1 MCLVL
6 LQDTNLQ
13 LTPHFSLAELTVTNQ
28 KIDNTPS
35 KEVIEVLRTTAFYME
50 KVREILGNVAITINS
65 GYRSPDVNRAVGG
78 TSNSSHTHG
87 YAVDFTAY
95 GHTPLTIS
103 NILSK
108 SNLKFDQLIYE
119 KTWVHISFDPRMRGN
134 ILTLKGKG
142 KYVKG
147 IV

>member
-1 MCLVL
+1 
-6 LQDTNLQ
+6 
-13 LTPHFSLAELTVTNQ
+13 
-28 KIDNTPS
+28 
-35 KEVIEVLRTTAFYME
+35 ME

-65 GYRSPDVNRAVGG
+65 GYRSPDVNRKVGG
-78 TSNSSHTHG
+78 TSNSSHTYG

>member
-1 MCLVL
+1 M
-6 LQDTNLQ
+6 Q

-35 KEVIEVLRTTAFYME
+35 KEIVEVLRTTAFYME

-78 TSNSSHTHG
+78 TSNSSHTYG
-87 YAVDFTAY
+87 YAVDSTAY

>member
-1 MCLVL
+1 M
-6 LQDTNLQ
+6 Q

-50 KVREILGNVAITINS
+50 KVRELLGNVAITVNS
-65 GYRSPDVNRAVGG
+65 GYRSPDVNRMVGG
-78 TSNSSHTHG
+78 TSNSSHTYG

>member
-1 MCLVL
+1 M
-6 LQDTNLQ
+6 Q
-13 LTPHFSLAELTVTNQ
+13 LTPHFSLAELTVTNT

-65 GYRSPDVNRAVGG
+65 GYRSTDVNRQVGG
-78 TSNSSHTHG
+78 TSNSSHTYG

>member
-1 MCLVL
+1 M
-6 LQDTNLQ
+6 Q

-35 KEVIEVLRTTAFYME
+35 KEVVEVLRTTAFYME

-78 TSNSSHTHG
+78 TSNSSHTYG

>member
-1 MCLVL
+1 M
-6 LQDTNLQ
+6 Q

-78 TSNSSHTHG
+78 TSNSSHTYG

-95 GHTPLTIS
+95 GHTPLTIA
-103 NILSK
+103 NTLAK

>member
-1 MCLVL
+1 M
-6 LQDTNLQ
+6 Q
-13 LTPHFSLAELTVTNQ
+13 LTPHFSLAELTVTNT

-65 GYRSPDVNRAVGG
+65 GYRSPDVNRQVGG
-78 TSNSSHTHG
+78 TSNSSHTYG

-119 KTWVHISFDPRMRGN
+119 KTWVHISFDPCMRGN

>member
-1 MCLVL
+1 M
-6 LQDTNLQ
+6 Q

-35 KEVIEVLRTTAFYME
+35 KEVIVVLRTTAFYME

-65 GYRSPDVNRAVGG
+65 GYRSPDVNRQVGG
-78 TSNSSHTHG
+78 TSNSSHTYG

>member
-1 MCLVL
+1 M
-6 LQDTNLQ
+6 Q
-13 LTPHFSLAELTVTNQ
+13 LTPHFSLAELTVTNT
-28 KIDNTPS
+28 KIDNIPS

-65 GYRSPDVNRAVGG
+65 GYRSPDVNRQVGG
-78 TSNSSHTHG
+78 TSNSSHTYG

-119 KTWVHISFDPRMRGN
+119 KTWVHISFDPRMRGD

>member
-1 MCLVL
+1 M
-6 LQDTNLQ
+6 Q
-13 LTPHFSLAELTVTNQ
+13 LTPHFSLAELTTTKQ

-35 KEVIEVLRTTAFYME
+35 KEVVEVLRTTAFYME
-50 KVREILGNVAITINS
+50 KVRELLGNVAITVNS

-78 TSNSSHTHG
+78 STNSSHTYGH
-87 YAVDFTAY
+87 AVDFTAS
-95 GHTPLTIS
+95 GHTPLEVC
-103 NILSK
+103 NILAK